1 MSITI
6 RPFEFTD
13 FPPAHDLWANT
24 PGIGISQH
32 DDTPEGI
39 RIFLERNPGL
49 SFVALAEGE
58 LVGTILCGHDGRR
71 GFIYHLAVVPHLRRR
86 GIGTALADAAVNA
99 LQSNGIHRCHLF
111 VLADNQEGMDFWLSR
126 HWRLRDEIALFTLDI
141 PLPNTQI

>member
-6 RPFEFTD
+6 RPFELAD
-13 FPPAHDLWANT
+13 FPAAHKLWYTT
-24 PGIGISQH
+24 PGIGLSH
-32 DDTPEGI
+32 EDDTPEGI
-39 RIFLERNPGL
+39 RIFLDRNPGL

-86 GIGTALADAAVNA
+86 GIGTALADAAVDA
-99 LQSNGIHRCHLF
+99 LRAFGIRRCHLF
-111 VLADNQEGMDFWLSR
+111 VLANNREGMDFWLAQR
-126 HWRLRDEIALFTLDI
+126 WRLRDEIELFTLDI